1 MLLKIKEKIVGFFNP
16 GANSKDHESRINH
29 WIWILI
35 IGCACYLI
43 ILDEVFPKSFD
54 KTSKKITIFPFAL
67 FFIYEAKF
75 LFKWSRI
82 ARIQSDILRNVL
94 VYVAVSVSVFLAVW
108 SFGKEAIV
116 NNLYLI
122 LGYHLL
128 SVVWLIYVYSKKNKP
143 NQQV

>member
-1 MLLKIKEKIVGFFNP
+1 MLLKIKERIVVFFNP
-16 GANSKDHESRINH
+16 GAHSKDHDSIINH

-54 KTSKKITIFPFAL
+54 KTLRKITIFPFVL
-67 FFIYEAKF
+67 FIIYEAKF

-82 ARIQSDILRNVL
+82 ARIKNDTLKNVL
-94 VYVAVSVSVFLAVW
+94 VYLVVSASLFLIVW
-108 SFGKEAIV
+108 SFGKEAIA
-116 NNLYLI
+116 NNLHLI
-122 LGYHLL
+122 LGYHLM

-143 NQQV
+143 NQKL

>member
-1 MLLKIKEKIVGFFNP
+1 MKIKEKIVVFFNT
-16 GANSKDHESRINH
+16 GANSKDHESRMNH

-54 KTSKKITIFPFAL
+54 KTLKKITIFPFAL
-67 FFIYEAKF
+67 FFVYEAIF
-75 LFKWSRI
+75 LFKWNRI

-108 SFGKEAIV
+108 SFGKEAIA

-128 SVVWLIYVYSKKNKP
+128 SLVWLIYVYSKKNKP